1 MDLERW
7 YDDIRKGNEES
18 MLAFHLLNETQKTN
32 WQVVYNRFD
41 NVERKYKA
49 ALERI
54 GELSMLHPED
64 VPIWEA

>member
-7 YDDIRKGNEES
+7 YNDIRRGNEES
-18 MLAFHLLNETQKTN
+18 MLAFRLLNETQKTN

-54 GELSMLHPED
+54 GELSMLHLED